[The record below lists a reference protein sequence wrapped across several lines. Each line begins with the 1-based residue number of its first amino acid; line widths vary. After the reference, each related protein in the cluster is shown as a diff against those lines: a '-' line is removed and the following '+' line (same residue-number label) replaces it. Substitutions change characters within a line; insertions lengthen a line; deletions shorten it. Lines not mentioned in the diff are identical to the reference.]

1 MENENKKAYLEN
13 ETIKA
18 FLEQYKQLHNGEEY
32 KEKRIGTNGYQVG
45 QEFVLT
51 GEVKFKTDN
60 FNGKASI
67 YWYLPA
73 DQGRTELSLATIMG
87 VSSLKG
93 YTNGV
98 TVEYINK
105 DDEKATRNV
114 PSDIKVETFD
124 FKQVW
129 QPQCRNLLELV
140 DYIMKN
146 PNYLKGKKVKFLGTA
161 TKPFRAKE
169 SGTDLSG
176 ERFAEGDT
184 RCIETKLW
192 SVK

>member
-1 MENENKKAYLEN
+1 MGNENKKAYLEN

-18 FLEQYKQLHNGEEY
+18 FLAQYKSIHNGEEY
-32 KEKRIGTNGYQVG
+32 KEKRIGTNGYTVG
-45 QEFVLT
+45 QEFILT
-51 GEVKFKTDN
+51 GEVKFKTEE

-73 DQGRTELSLATIMG
+73 DQGRTELSLATLMG

-98 TVEYINK
+98 IVEYL
-105 DDEKATRNV
+105 DEEEQKATRNV
-114 PSDIKVETFD
+114 SSDIDVTKFD

-129 QPQCRNLLELV
+129 QPQTRNLLELV
-140 DYIMKN
+140 DYIMNN
-146 PNYLKGKKVKFLGTA
+146 PEYLKGKKVKFLGTA

-169 SGTDLSG
+169 TKTDLNG
-176 ERFAEGDT
+176 EKFAQGYT

-192 SVK
+192 SVR

>member
-1 MENENKKAYLEN
+1 MGNENKKAYLEN

-18 FLEQYKQLHNGEEY
+18 FLEQYKKIHKGEEY
-32 KEKRIGTNGYQVG
+32 KEKRIGTNGYTVG

-51 GEVKFKTDN
+51 GEVKFKTDD
-60 FNGKASI
+60 FNGNASI

-73 DQGRTELSLATIMG
+73 DEGRTEISLATLMG

-98 TVEYINK
+98 VVEYLDN
-105 DDEKATRNV
+105 EENKATRNV
-114 PSDIKVETFD
+114 PSDIDVAKFD

-129 QPQCRNLLELV
+129 QPQTRNLLELV
-140 DYIMKN
+140 DYIMRN
-146 PNYLKGKKVKFLGTA
+146 PNYLKGKKAKFLGTA

-169 SGTDLSG
+169 DKTDLNG
-176 ERFAEGDT
+176 EKFAQGHT

>member
-1 MENENKKAYLEN
+1 MANENKKAYLEN

-18 FLEQYKQLHNGEEY
+18 FLAEYKKIHKGEEY
-32 KEKRIGTNGYQVG
+32 KEKRIGTNGYTVG
-45 QEFVLT
+45 QEFILT
-51 GEVKFKTDN
+51 GEVKFKTDE
-60 FNGKASI
+60 FNGNASI

-73 DQGRTELSLATIMG
+73 NEGSVELSLATLMG

-98 TVEYINK
+98 VVEYTDENE
-105 DDEKATRNV
+105 EKATRNV
-114 PSDIKVETFD
+114 SSDIDVAKFD

-129 QPQCRNLLELV
+129 QPQTRNLLELV
-140 DYIMKN
+140 HYIMNN
-146 PNYLKGKKVKFLGTA
+146 PDYLKGKRVKFLGTA

-169 SGTDLSG
+169 SKTDLNG
-176 ERFAEGDT
+176 EKFEQGYT